1 MRVLRSLVAGSVG
14 GLVAAPMV
22 AGALA
27 GPAHADLILDHLAPN
42 AIKIDGLV
50 KEWPGTTQANEVVK
64 AGKLSATVV
73 AGYDDKGI
81 WFGAEVQKSGPMGRT
96 SAFGPAEDCVSLVVA
111 FPKGGVGKGGAGDYV
126 VYEVG
131 AYAGVPGSSAG
142 LVKFR
147 AGPNAGKAIDGAQ
160 IVEAPRKAGPGYGV
174 EAFVPW
180 SAFPEAKKVRVGLRG
195 AVRVYEG
202 DGTTLRAIR
211 ATGPGSLEAPG
222 ALAYLP
228 TEPEQSL
235 PAALAQKKLAWKDVA
250 WDVTTDL
257 LGDGLY
263 ERALFVGNHVFVLGP
278 TYKEGKQW
286 IVFELLGEPTAVEA
300 RDVTFDGH
308 SELLITTRVKSGSV
322 TREALSAYTMT
333 GAKNAETPLRVFAH
347 ETSISSGSNALVD
360 TVTFGGSAKKP
371 TVTVTYQPAK
381 GWDLASYKEPISVD
395 VDPILFPWGA
405 VKERTF
411 AFTGVHFSKDKETA
425 QKAAELP
432 TVVVPKPADPT
443 PPKPLATSELVTMA
457 LDQYRKEKGLPKGAP
472 PRVEADAVLVPGK
485 KGRVA
490 VFGKDLVLATGD
502 GGYFVVSM
510 ARFASDKDVM
520 EVVAKDLTGDG
531 RDEVIVRGIVR
542 AKLTGPGGDKE
553 VLREVMTIYSPS
565 PKGSG
570 LALTPVLAV
579 ETARAMEASRVESQF
594 RIVTAKPGVPGKI
607 ELLRG
612 TAKGWTEKTW
622 PFAKEGDTGIDPL
635 VLPWGKDLTYTWNGE
650 KFVK

>member
-1 MRVLRSLVAGSVG
+1 MRLLRFLVAGSVG
-14 GLVAAPMV
+14 GLVATSGV
-22 AGALA
+22 GALV

-42 AIKIDGLV
+42 TVKIDGLV
-50 KEWPGTTQANEVVK
+50 KEWPGTTTAGEVVK

-73 AGYDDKGI
+73 AGYDDKGV

-96 SAFGPAEDCVSLVVA
+96 SAFGPNEDCVSLVIA
-111 FPKGGVGKGGAGDYV
+111 FPKGGVGKGGASDYV
-126 VYEVG
+126 TYEVG
-131 AYAGVPGSSAG
+131 AYAGVPGSSTG

-160 IVEAPRKAGPGYGV
+160 IVEAPRKGGPGYGV

-180 SAFPEAKKVRVGLRG
+180 SAFPEAKKARVGLRG

-235 PAALAQKKLAWKDVA
+235 PAALAQKKLSWKDVS
-250 WDVTTDL
+250 WDVTADL
-257 LGDGLY
+257 LGDGLH

-300 RDVTFDGH
+300 RDVTLDGH
-308 SELLITTRVKSGSV
+308 AELLITTRVKAGAV
-322 TREALSAYTMT
+322 TREALSVYSMT

-347 ETSISSGSNALVD
+347 ETSIASGGNALVD
-360 TVTFGGSAKKP
+360 VVVFGGTAKKP
-371 TVTVTYQPAK
+371 TATVTYQPAK
-381 GWDLASYKEPISVD
+381 GWDVASYKEPISVD
-395 VDPILFPWGA
+395 VDPILFPWGP

-411 AFTGVHFSKDKETA
+411 AFTGVHFTKDKETA
-425 QKAAELP
+425 QKAAEVPPVTVAKPPEP
-432 TVVVPKPADPT
+432 TA
-443 PPKPLATSELVTMA
+443 PKPLATSELVGMA
-457 LDQYRKEKGLPKGAP
+457 LDQYRKEKGLPKGSA
-472 PRVEADAVLVPGK
+472 PRVEADAVLIPGK
-485 KGRVA
+485 KGRAA
-490 VFGKDLVLATGD
+490 VFGKDLVLATGE

-510 ARFASDKDVM
+510 ARFQTDKDVM

-531 RDEVIVRGIVR
+531 RDEIVVRGIVR

-570 LALTPVLAV
+570 LALAPVLTV
-579 ETARAMEASRVESQF
+579 ETARAMDSSRVESQF

-622 PFAKEGDTGIDPL
+622 PFPKDDGAGIDPL
-635 VLPWGKDLTYTWNGE
+635 VLPWGKDVTYTWNGE